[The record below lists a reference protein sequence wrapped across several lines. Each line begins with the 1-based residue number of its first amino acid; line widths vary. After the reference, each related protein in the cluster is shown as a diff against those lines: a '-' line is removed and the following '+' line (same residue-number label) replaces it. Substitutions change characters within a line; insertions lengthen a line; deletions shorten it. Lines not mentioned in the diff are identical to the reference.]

1 MTIYNLGS
9 INADHVYAVPHL
21 PGPGE
26 TLAAESLTIGL
37 GGKGTNQSV
46 AAARA
51 GSRVVHIGAV
61 GADGAWARE
70 RIAGYG
76 VNVDHVV
83 RVDGPTGHAIINV
96 DAGAE
101 NAIVLLKG
109 ANFAFDLSVVEAAL
123 ADAGAGDVLLL
134 QNETAFQVEAA
145 QIAKSKG
152 VRVVYSAAPFS
163 VEAVKAVLPHVDLL
177 AMNEIESQQ
186 LSEALGTTP
195 EALDVPET
203 LITKGAKGAVWRAA
217 RGEAFEVASFKVTPK
232 DTTAAGDTFAGF
244 FAAACEQGLSVPGAM
259 RLAAGAAALKV
270 TRAGAADAIPTR
282 VEVEGFIADQ
292 E

>member
-9 INADHVYAVPHL
+9 INADHVYSVPHL

-26 TLAAESLTIGL
+26 TLAADSLNIGL

-51 GSRVVHIGAV
+51 GSHVVHIGAV

-76 VNVDHVV
+76 VNVDHVATV
-83 RVDGPTGHAIINV
+83 QGPTGHAIINV
-96 DAGAE
+96 DAGGE

-109 ANFAFDLSVVEAAL
+109 ANFAFDPALVEAAL
-123 ADAGAGDVLLL
+123 AHAGVGDVLLL
-134 QNETAFQVEAA
+134 QNETAHQAEAA
-145 QIAKSKG
+145 RIARSKG

-177 AMNEIESQQ
+177 AMNEIEAAQ

-195 EALDVPET
+195 EALEVPET
-203 LITKGAKGAVWRAA
+203 LITQGAKGAVWRAA
-217 RGEAFEVASFKVTPK
+217 SGERHVVASFSVTPK
-232 DTTAAGDTFAGF
+232 DTTAAGDTFAGY
-244 FAAACEQGLSVPGAM
+244 FAAACEQGLAVPEAM

-282 VEVEGFIADQ
+282 AEVEAFIAAQ